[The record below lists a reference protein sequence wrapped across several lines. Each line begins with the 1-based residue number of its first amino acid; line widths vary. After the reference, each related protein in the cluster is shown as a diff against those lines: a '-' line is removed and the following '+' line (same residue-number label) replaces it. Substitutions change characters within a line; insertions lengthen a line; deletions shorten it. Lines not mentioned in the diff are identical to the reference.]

1 MSDADL
7 IKRYNYDSFIPA
19 KLELWM
25 RFDESPV
32 LGERAPDFPLR
43 DLDSGDDIML
53 SDVCKRHL
61 YTVVE
66 FGSFT

>member
-1 MSDADL
+1 
-7 IKRYNYDSFIPA
+7 
-19 KLELWM
+19 
-25 RFDESPV
+25 V